1 MHREREHQ
9 ANTRSTFPRTLCY
22 SYLFSV
28 EALVTVRDLPY
39 REMRSWQLIPH
50 CMRVIGCPLNSLLGV

>member
-9 ANTRSTFPRTLCY
+9 ANTRSTFPHTLCY

-28 EALVTVRDLPY
+28 ETLVTLRPY
-39 REMRSWQLIPH
+39 LH
-50 CMRVIGCPLNSLLGV
+50 GVGNPGLVG